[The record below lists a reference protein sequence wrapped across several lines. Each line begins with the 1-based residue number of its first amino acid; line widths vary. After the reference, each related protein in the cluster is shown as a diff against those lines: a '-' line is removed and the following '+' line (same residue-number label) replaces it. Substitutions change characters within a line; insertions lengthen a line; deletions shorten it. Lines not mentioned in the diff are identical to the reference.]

1 MYIYLCI
8 IVYDHSK
15 FYIPGCVTLG
25 FIVIYLSFGL
35 YAYMFLSVT
44 VCFVVLLLRVYMRL

>member
-15 FYIPGCVTLG
+15 FCIPGCVTLG
-25 FIVIYLSFGL
+25 FIVISLSFCS
-35 YAYMFLSVT
+35 YADVFLSAT